1 VNLLAQLTKQS
12 SVGCTLL
19 RFPLL
24 PHQVVAGTAMPE
36 EYRNMVVSVL
46 CNDCH
51 ARSEVRF
58 HVVGHKCGGCGS
70 YNTRRV

>member
-1 VNLLAQLTKQS
+1 MHPCDAAHHLIAGRILA
-12 SVGCTLL
+12 VVVC
-19 RFPLL
+19 
-24 PHQVVAGTAMPE
+24 QVVAGTAMPE

-58 HVVGHKCGGCGS
+58 HVVGHKCGSCGS